1 MKKRYFLFGGI
12 WILFLCVA
20 IFLSISIGAKMIPL
34 GEVFS
39 SLIHRDSQDFAS
51 LVVYERIPR
60 TIFGILVGMGL
71 GVAGVLMQSITR
83 NPIAD
88 PSILGVNS
96 GASLLVVI
104 GIAFFNITTATEYIL
119 LAIIGASLA
128 SVLVYGLGNLGG
140 GSFTPIKLAIAGTAV
155 SLAMN
160 SFVSVIMMPRNYV
173 VDQFRFWQVGSVSG
187 AKWSYIYYLLP
198 IVLVCLLISLILAP
212 FLDVLELG
220 DEAATGL
227 GARPKLIRSIGI
239 SLGVIL
245 CGGITALAGPI
256 GFIGLIIPHTVKAL
270 FKGNNK
276 VTLCFSALGGASLLL
291 ISDTIGRVL
300 GRPGELEVGVVT
312 AIIGAPI
319 FILIAMNTKMK

>member
-1 MKKRYFLFGGI
+1 MKRRYFFFGWI
-12 WILFLCVA
+12 WILALCVA
-20 IFLSISIGAKMIPL
+20 IVLSISIGAKSIPL
-34 GEVFS
+34 GQVFHS
-39 SLIHRDSQDFAS
+39 MTHKESQDFVS
-51 LVVYERIPR
+51 LVIYERIPR
-60 TIFGILVGMGL
+60 TIFGVLAGMGL

-96 GASLLVVI
+96 GAALLVVI
-104 GIAFFNITTATEYIL
+104 GIAFFNITTASQYIL
-119 LAIIGASLA
+119 LAMIGAAIA
-128 SVLVYGLGNLGG
+128 SVLVYGLGNLGLG
-140 GSFTPIKLAIAGTAV
+140 GSTPIKLAIAGTAV

-173 VDQFRFWQVGSVSG
+173 VDQFRFWQVGSISG
-187 AKWSYIYYLLP
+187 VKWNYIYYLIP
-198 IVLVCLLISLILAP
+198 ILFLCLVVAFLLAP

-227 GARPKLIRSIGI
+227 GTRPKLIRGIGI
-239 SLGVIL
+239 SVGVIL

-256 GFIGLIIPHTVKAL
+256 GFIGLIIPHTVKILLKGGNRITL
-270 FKGNNK
+270 F
-276 VTLCFSALGGASLLL
+276 FSALGGASLLL
-291 ISDTIGRVL
+291 VADTLGRVL

-312 AIIGAPI
+312 ALIGAPI